1 MKKAVI
7 DLTNCKY
14 LLEMHDPFCQIGK
27 EMILTPLLEF
37 LESLFICVM
46 DGSVKTIKM
55 GNKLYEIHVDIL
67 ETDE

>member
-1 MKKAVI
+1 MSSTERLIKVCNALP
-7 DLTNCKY
+7 DLN
-14 LLEMHDPFCQIGK
+14 
-27 EMILTPLLEF
+27 EF